1 LPSDTKNVVIIGAG
15 AIGGCLAAQLVT
27 CGQNNVCFAAG
38 GDRLKRLREAPIVVN
53 GQTLNL
59 DVLSF
64 ERPPVEIDLLV
75 LAVKAPQLSQ
85 VLKEIDALVGE
96 NTTILSLLNGI
107 DSENEIAAVYGWER
121 TLYGYV
127 VQIDAI
133 RDGNSVRSLSDGRF
147 VFGKE
152 KNTTV
157 SKRVD
162 LTRSIFERAGVNCDV
177 PEDMTRQ
184 LWWKFMV
191 NVGMNPPSAILR
203 ASYGVF
209 QECAEARALMT
220 GAMQEVIS
228 LASAEGIALDS
239 EDVAAWDSVLETL
252 DPEGKTSMLQD
263 IEAGRVTEVD
273 IFCGAVSRLGQKHA
287 IPTPL
292 NDLMYKVIRA
302 MEYVAGRPDP
312 SV

>member
-1 LPSDTKNVVIIGAG
+1 MD
-15 AIGGCLAAQLVT
+15 
-27 CGQNNVCFAAG
+27 
-38 GDRLKRLREAPIVVN
+38 
-53 GQTLNL
+53 L

-64 ERPPVEIDLLV
+64 GPPPVEIDLLV
-75 LAVKAPQLSQ
+75 LAVKAPQLAQ
-85 VLKEIDALVGE
+85 VLKEIDALVGV

-107 DSENEIAAVYGWER
+107 DSQNEIAAVYGWDR

-152 KNTTV
+152 KRTTV

-162 LTRSIFERAGVNCDV
+162 LTREIFERAGVNSDV
-177 PEDMTRQ
+177 PEDMIRQ

-209 QECAEARALMT
+209 QECAEARSLMT
-220 GAMQEVIS
+220 GAMEEVIS

-239 EDVAAWDSVLETL
+239 EDVVAWDSVLETL

-263 IEAGRVTEVD
+263 IEAGRVTEID

-312 SV
+312 RA